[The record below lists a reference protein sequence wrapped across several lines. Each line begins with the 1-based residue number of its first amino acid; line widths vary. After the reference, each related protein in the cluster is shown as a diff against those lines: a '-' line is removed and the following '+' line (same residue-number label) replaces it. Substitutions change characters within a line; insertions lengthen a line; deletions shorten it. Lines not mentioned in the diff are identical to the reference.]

1 MGVAYNEI
9 SGTTESVVNNAEL
22 MAAGN
27 DAGVAVNERNKDND
41 NVVSDNSR
49 KGVIIAADAEHKLT
63 NVALSGGVAISA
75 DVAWVSQARLQLTAF
90 WAQLMLRQPTAALTQ
105 A

>member
-1 MGVAYNEI
+1 MAAGGQAGVGMGVAYNEI

-22 MAAGN
+22 TAAGN

-63 NVALSGGVAISA
+63 NVAVQRRVAISA
-75 DVAWVSQARLQLTAF
+75 DVGVGVAGTVTVNRI
-90 WAQLMLRQPTAALTQ
+90 
-105 A
+105 